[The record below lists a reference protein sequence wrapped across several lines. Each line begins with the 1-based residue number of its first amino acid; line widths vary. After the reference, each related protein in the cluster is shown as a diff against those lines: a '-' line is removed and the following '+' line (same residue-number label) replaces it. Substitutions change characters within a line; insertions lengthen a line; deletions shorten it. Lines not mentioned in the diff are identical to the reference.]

1 MMHNLFSLYFRLK
14 GHALGAQSDSGG
26 DVGVPYPPDWNIQ
39 RGRDIRDHFSLT
51 KISKRC
57 NTREYSKVEDL
68 FFDSMPN
75 TATIT
80 SIERVEN
87 GELWTDYCFKKD
99 RMQKK
104 TPKKSID
111 ERQLFHGTRSE
122 YVDAICRQNFDFR
135 LSGQTSGTRYGKG
148 SYFALTAKY
157 SDCYTD
163 PSNKMMF
170 VVKVLVGEYK
180 QGQSKFVRPPSKDE
194 SNKSSDLYDSCVD
207 DEKNPKVFVIFD
219 LYQVY
224 PEFVIK
230 YDIKAP
236 NYF

>member
-1 MMHNLFSLYFRLK
+1 MEKKN
-14 GHALGAQSDSGG
+14 Q
-26 DVGVPYPPDWNIQ
+26 
-39 RGRDIRDHFSLT
+39 
-51 KISKRC
+51 KRM
-57 NTREYSKVEDL
+57 V
-68 FFDSMPN
+68 
-75 TATIT
+75 
-80 SIERVEN
+80 
-87 GELWTDYCFKKD
+87 
-99 RMQKK
+99 
-104 TPKKSID
+104 D
-111 ERQLFHGTRSE
+111 ERQLFHGTKQE

-157 SDCYTD
+157 SDCYTEH
-163 PSNKMMF
+163 SNRMMF

-180 QGQSKFVRPPSKDE
+180 QGNSTFVRPPSKNE

-230 YDIKAP
+230 YVIKAP
-236 NYF
+236 R